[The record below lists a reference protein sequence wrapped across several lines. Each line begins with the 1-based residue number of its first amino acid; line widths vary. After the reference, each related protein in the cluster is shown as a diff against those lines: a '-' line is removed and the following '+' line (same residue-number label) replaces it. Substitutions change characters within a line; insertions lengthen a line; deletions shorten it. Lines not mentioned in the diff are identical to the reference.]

1 MFVRHPP
8 ERVLSA
14 YRNKIE
20 HPLITN
26 PAEQSIWDDVRHIIL
41 SSYRMK
47 FNKKLAKQEEIFPSF
62 SEFIHFLYDS
72 DPALMNEHYKPMVEL
87 CQPCAIKYNYIG
99 NFATLRRDANNILSY
114 LNINSSLF
122 WDRGKHKSNPTISHV
137 QQYYSKL
144 QAIDFRRLEE
154 RFAEDIGFYN
164 HLFPHE
170 YDGEYS
176 ELRKLLWRGG
186 AAVCLTFDML
196 VTQCYIQIPIPASK
210 HGHIDH
216 ELWLAHM
223 HCQYPLRALCY
234 QNTAWGW
241 PCDQP
246 VNDARYIHSYTH
258 NFQSMIMTLKLYK
271 VENVRFR
278 TELQPR
284 FTHNPIS
291 IHHVIV

>member
-1 MFVRHPP
+1 MTLCLPFPNNLKVLHATNSACFEEIYNHVNMKCYMNLSVTCDVFFFPCTRNYFKFMFVRHPP

-62 SEFIHFLYDS
+62 AEFIHFLYDS

-87 CQPCAIKYNYIG
+87 CQPCAVKYDYIG
-99 NFATLRRDANNILSY
+99 NFATLRRDANNILAY
-114 LNINSSLF
+114 LNINSSFF

-154 RFAEDIGFYN
+154 RFADDIGFYN
-164 HLFPHE
+164 HLFPLE

-176 ELRKLLWRGG
+176 ELRKL
-186 AAVCLTFDML
+186 
-196 VTQCYIQIPIPASK
+196 S
-210 HGHIDH
+210 
-216 ELWLAHM
+216 
-223 HCQYPLRALCY
+223 
-234 QNTAWGW
+234 
-241 PCDQP
+241 
-246 VNDARYIHSYTH
+246 
-258 NFQSMIMTLKLYK
+258 
-271 VENVRFR
+271 
-278 TELQPR
+278 
-284 FTHNPIS
+284 
-291 IHHVIV
+291 

>member
-87 CQPCAIKYNYIG
+87 CQPCAIKYDYIG

-114 LNINSSLF
+114 LKINSSLF

-164 HLFPHE
+164 YLFPHE

-186 AAVCLTFDML
+186 
-196 VTQCYIQIPIPASK
+196 
-210 HGHIDH
+210 
-216 ELWLAHM
+216 E
-223 HCQYPLRALCY
+223 
-234 QNTAWGW
+234 
-241 PCDQP
+241 
-246 VNDARYIHSYTH
+246 
-258 NFQSMIMTLKLYK
+258 
-271 VENVRFR
+271 
-278 TELQPR
+278 
-284 FTHNPIS
+284 
-291 IHHVIV
+291 